1 MIGSQ
6 YLYFAAHMARA
17 RLFGVKRPLL
27 NGFKLTYR
35 CNLKCAA
42 CPFWRHPRPDVP
54 YDVAIAAMDRLRADG
69 VRLLILEGGEPF
81 LWRDGPRRLE
91 DLVAQAKRRFFTVG
105 VVTNGT
111 LPIDTSA
118 DIVWVS
124 MDGLR
129 DTHNALRG
137 DSFDRA
143 VAHIRASRH
152 PKILANITIGSR
164 NWQEIPDL
172 VRFLSGITKGITIQ
186 FYYPF
191 EGTDDLMLSTEQRD
205 WVLDQ
210 LMALKREGLPLL
222 NSYATLRRLKRNT
235 WRCQPW
241 LISTTEPD
249 GTITQGCYLRNRAA
263 IHCSYCGF
271 AAHAEIS
278 LAYDGNIQAIWAG
291 KQIFGFR

>member
-1 MIGSQ
+1 MIGGQ
-6 YLYFAAHMARA
+6 VLPFTAHMARA
-17 RLFGVKRPLL
+17 RLFGIRRPLL

-35 CNLKCAA
+35 CNLNCAA

-54 YDVAIAAMDRLRADG
+54 YDVAVAAMDQLRADG

-81 LWRDGPRRLE
+81 LWRDGPKRLE
-91 DLVAQAKRRFFTVG
+91 DLVVEAKRRFFSVS

-111 LPIDTSA
+111 LPIETDA

-129 DTHNALRG
+129 ETHNALRG
-137 DSFDRA
+137 NSFDRA
-143 VAHIRASRH
+143 VANVRASAH
-152 PKILANITIGSR
+152 PKIFANITISAR
-164 NWQEIPDL
+164 NWQEVPDL
-172 VRFLSGITKGITIQ
+172 VRFLSDLTKGITIQ

-191 EGTDDLMLSTEQRD
+191 EGTDNLMLSTEQRD
-205 WVLDQ
+205 WALDQ
-210 LMALKREGLPLL
+210 LMALKREGYPVL

-235 WRCQPW
+235 WRCHPW

-249 GTITQGCYLRNRAA
+249 GTITHGCYLRNRAA
-263 IHCSYCGF
+263 IHCEYCGF

-278 LAYDGNIQAIWAG
+278 LAYDFNLQAIRAG
-291 KQIFGFR
+291 QQIFGFW

>member
-6 YLYFAAHMARA
+6 VLYFTAHMARA

-35 CNLKCAA
+35 CNLNCAA
-42 CPFWRHPRPDVP
+42 CPFWRQPRPDVP
-54 YDVAIAAMDRLRADG
+54 YDVAVAAMDQLYADG

-81 LWRDGPRRLE
+81 LWRDGSKRLE
-91 DLVAQAKRRFFTVG
+91 DLVAEAKRRFFSVS

-111 LPIDTSA
+111 LPIETSA

-129 DTHNALRG
+129 ETHNALRG
-137 DSFDRA
+137 NSFDRA
-143 VAHIRASRH
+143 VANIRASAH
-152 PKILANITIGSR
+152 PKILANITIGAR
-164 NWQEIPDL
+164 NWREIPDL
-172 VRFLSGITKGITIQ
+172 VRFLSDLTKGITIQ

-191 EGTDDLMLSTEQRD
+191 EGTDNLMLSTEQRD
-205 WVLDQ
+205 WALDQ
-210 LMALKREGLPLL
+210 LMALKREGLPVL

-235 WRCQPW
+235 WRCHPW

-249 GTITQGCYLRNRAA
+249 GAITHGCYLRNRAA
-263 IHCSYCGF
+263 IHCEYCGF

-278 LAYDGNIQAIWAG
+278 LAYDFNLEAIRAG
-291 KQIFGFR
+291 HQIFGFG